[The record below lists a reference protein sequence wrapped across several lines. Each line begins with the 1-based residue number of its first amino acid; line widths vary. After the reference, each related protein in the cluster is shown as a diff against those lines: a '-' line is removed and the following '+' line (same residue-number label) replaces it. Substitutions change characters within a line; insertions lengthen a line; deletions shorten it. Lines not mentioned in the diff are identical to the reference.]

1 MEEEQA
7 SPLPIVLPRPDHSI
21 SRALI
26 HPDALW
32 IMRRLRREG
41 YLAFLVGG
49 AVRDL
54 LLGGAPK
61 DFDLG
66 TDARPSEVR
75 RLFRNCRLIG
85 RRFRLAHVYFR
96 RRGQPE
102 NIIEVSTFR
111 SPEKWDEADG
121 IPPQDL
127 DLSGH
132 VFGTPE
138 EVSQRRDFTVN
149 GLFYDISDFSVQ
161 DYVGGLADLD
171 AGLIR
176 LIGDPDERFPEDPVR
191 MLRAVEFA
199 ARLEFRIEES
209 TAAGIR
215 KHAPLIAKG
224 SPARLRDEL
233 RDLQRR
239 GILAPVLAE
248 CHHLGLLTALFPEV
262 QVTDGLFPLVE
273 AVDAVSRQGAAAHE
287 SRYLAALALPTVAA
301 AYPLDVNANL
311 DGAQRAIARVLDP
324 LTQRYQISAHIRH
337 QAKDLLLSCYRLA
350 RGKAYRTKGK
360 FVRRP
365 DFAEG
370 WEFFQVWAA
379 ANGTAAEAVAY
390 WKTYLA
396 GEDAPQTA
404 NPGSGRKRRPRPRR
418 RGASAGARQGN

>member
-7 SPLPIVLPRPDHSI
+7 SPLPVILPRSDHPI

-26 HPDALW
+26 DPDALW

-66 TDARPSEVR
+66 TDARPSQVR

-102 NIIEVSTFR
+102 NVLEVSTFR
-111 SPEKWDEADG
+111 SREKWDEADG
-121 IPPQDL
+121 IPPEDL

-132 VFGTPE
+132 VFGPPE
-138 EVSQRRDFTVN
+138 EDAQRRDFTVN
-149 GLFYDISDFSVQ
+149 GLFYDISDFSVL
-161 DYVGGLADLD
+161 DYVGGLDDLD

-215 KHAPLIAKG
+215 KHASLIAQG

-239 GILAPVLAE
+239 GILGPVLAE
-248 CHHLGLLTALFPEV
+248 CHRLGLLAPLLPEV
-262 QVTDGLFPLVE
+262 RVTDGLFPLVE
-273 AVDAVSRQGAAAHE
+273 AADAVSRQGAPAHE
-287 SRYLAALALPTVAA
+287 SHYLAALALPTVAA
-301 AYPLDVNANL
+301 AYPLAVDATL
-311 DGAQRAIARVLDP
+311 DDAQRAIARVLDP

-337 QAKDLLLSCYRLA
+337 QAKDVLLSCYRLA

-365 DFAEG
+365 EFAEA
-370 WEFFQVWAA
+370 WEFFQVWAEA
-379 ANGTAAEAVAY
+379 SGTAAEAVAY
-390 WKTYLA
+390 WRAYLA
-396 GEDAPQTA
+396 GEDAPATA
-404 NPGSGRKRRPRPRR
+404 SPGGGRKRRRRPHRR
-418 RGASAGARQGN
+418 EASTGAGQGG